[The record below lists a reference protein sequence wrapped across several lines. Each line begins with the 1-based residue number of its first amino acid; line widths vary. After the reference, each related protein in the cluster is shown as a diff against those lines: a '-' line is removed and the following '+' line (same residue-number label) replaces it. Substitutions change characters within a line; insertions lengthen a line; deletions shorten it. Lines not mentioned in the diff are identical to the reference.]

1 VKIVCLHVL
10 KEWTA
15 WFLGSLFF
23 LKGTIFLF
31 ILVEDFNRVFPSGQ
45 ANVSD
50 LGRWAVEYLPWL
62 IPICSLVSSLFTLA
76 FLKKR
81 GEWAAIQSTGI
92 SSTQALGGIIFMG
105 VFISLGCGWLSNI
118 HIPDEDEDQFS
129 RNRSLRM
136 KIGNERIWYFKDF
149 NSSSLCGSQVQLFC
163 YGDKGEDI
171 MRIRAERACWSAEN
185 GWAFQNGRFL
195 GFYGIGGLPVL
206 SKNEQ
211 SIVWEKMDSENNAPL
226 AETFLKSPGFNKS
239 FRKLLVSE
247 IQDDPRPHV
256 LLLQK
261 PNKLN
266 LVQLQRVL
274 GDFPNYGD
282 PQLAPY
288 RLRKAQLWCMSP
300 ACMIG
305 LLFGLALGRSRIS
318 TSPGKIGGVAI
329 LGSIGFYSVR
339 TLFDSLGE
347 QMIILPEIA
356 AGMPYLLSILVMIF
370 IWFLDHRK

>member
-1 VKIVCLHVL
+1 VKIVTLHIL
-10 KEWTA
+10 KEWIA

-23 LKGTIFLF
+23 LMGTIFLF

-45 ANVSD
+45 VNFSD
-50 LGRWAVEYLPWL
+50 LGKWAVEYLPWL
-62 IPICSLVSSLFTLA
+62 IPICSLLSSMFTLA
-76 FLKKR
+76 YLKKR
-81 GEWAAIQSTGI
+81 GEWTAIQSTGI
-92 SSTQALGGIIFMG
+92 SSIQALGGIILLG
-105 VFISLGCGWLSNI
+105 VFISLGCGWLSSV
-118 HIPDEDEDQFS
+118 HITEVDDDQFS
-129 RNRSLRM
+129 QNRPLRM

-163 YGDKGEDI
+163 YGDNGEDV
-171 MRIRAERACWSAEN
+171 MRIRAERAHWSAEN
-185 GWAFQNGRFL
+185 GWSFENGRFL

-211 SIVWEKMDSENNAPL
+211 SIIWERISSENNVSL
-226 AETFLKSPGFNKS
+226 ADKFLKSPGFNKS
-239 FRKLLVSE
+239 FKNLTVVE
-247 IQDDPRPHV
+247 IKDDPRPHM

-266 LVQLQRVL
+266 LAQLQRVL
-274 GDFPNYGD
+274 GDFPDSED

-300 ACMIG
+300 ACLIG
-305 LLFGLALGRSRIS
+305 LLFGLALGRSPIS

-347 QMIILPEIA
+347 KMIVLPEIA
-356 AGMPYLLSILVMIF
+356 AGMPYLLTILVMIF
-370 IWFLDHRK
+370 IWFIDHRK

>member
-1 VKIVCLHVL
+1 VKIVTLHIL

-15 WFLGSLFF
+15 WFLGILFF
-23 LKGTIFLF
+23 LMGTILLF

-45 ANVSD
+45 ANLFD

-62 IPICSLVSSLFTLA
+62 IPICSLLSSIFTLA

-81 GEWAAIQSTGI
+81 GEWTAIQTTGI
-92 SSTQALGGIIFMG
+92 SSTQALSGIILLG
-105 VFISLGCGWLSNI
+105 VFISLGCGWLSSV
-118 HIPDEDEDQFS
+118 HITEGDDDQFS
-129 RNRSLRM
+129 QNRPLRM

-149 NSSSLCGSQVQLFC
+149 NSSSLRGFQVQLFC
-163 YGDKGEDI
+163 YGEKGEDL
-171 MRIRAERACWSAEN
+171 MRIRADQACWSPEN
-185 GWAFQNGRFL
+185 GWTFQNGRFF

-211 SIVWEKMDSENNAPL
+211 SIVWEKISSENNASL
-226 AETFLKSPGFNKS
+226 ADTSLKSPGFNKS
-239 FRKLLVSE
+239 FKNLAVGE
-247 IQDDPRPHV
+247 IKDDPRPHM

-266 LVQLQRVL
+266 LVQLQIVL
-274 GDFPNYGD
+274 SDFPDAAD

-318 TSPGKIGGVAI
+318 TSLGKIGGVAI
-329 LGSIGFYSVR
+329 LGSIGFYSVH

-356 AGMPYLLSILVMIF
+356 AGAPYLLSILIMIF

>member
-1 VKIVCLHVL
+1 MKIVTLHIL
-10 KEWTA
+10 KEWIA

-23 LKGTIFLF
+23 LMGTIFLF

-45 ANVSD
+45 VNFSD
-50 LGRWAVEYLPWL
+50 LGKWAVEYLPWL
-62 IPICSLVSSLFTLA
+62 IPICSLVSSMFTLA
-76 FLKKR
+76 YLKKR
-81 GEWAAIQSTGI
+81 GEWTAIQSTGI
-92 SSTQALGGIIFMG
+92 SSIQALGGIILLG

-118 HIPDEDEDQFS
+118 HITKGHDDQFS
-129 RNRSLRM
+129 QNRPLRM

-163 YGDKGEDI
+163 YGDKGEDV
-171 MRIRAERACWSAEN
+171 MRIRAERAYWSAEN
-185 GWAFQNGRFL
+185 GWSFENGRFL
-195 GFYGIGGLPVL
+195 GFDGIGGLPVL
-206 SKNEQ
+206 SKKEQ
-211 SIVWEKMDSENNAPL
+211 SIVWEKISSENNTSL
-226 AETFLKSPGFNKS
+226 ADTSLKSPGFNKS
-239 FRKLLVSE
+239 FKNLSVVE
-247 IQDDPRPHV
+247 IKDDPRPHM

-266 LVQLQRVL
+266 LAQLQRVL
-274 GDFPNYGD
+274 GDFPDSED

-300 ACMIG
+300 ACLIG

-347 QMIILPEIA
+347 KMIVLPEIA
-356 AGMPYLLSILVMIF
+356 AGMPYLLTILVMIF
-370 IWFLDHRK
+370 IWFIDHRK